1 MLHETKEFPMK
12 LIAVNLQRALQKIAE
27 MLSRPTSE
35 VSQEELLN
43 FIMEVN
49 AKFGEDAVKAELQ
62 RVTRGGATK
71 GGTE

>member
-1 MLHETKEFPMK
+1 
-12 LIAVNLQRALQKIAE
+12 

-35 VSQEELLN
+35 VSQEELTK
-43 FIMEVN
+43 FIMEVQ

-62 RVTRGGATK
+62 RVIRGRAAK